1 MAISFVNGYLCTS
14 CCDVAKAKR
23 GENPHPK
30 PGVDGKEIDP
40 AKAGDPARAR
50 ASGSEAVSFGGA
62 LAGNIDAAAVGPTQN
77 PDPAQTTGN
86 LVDRLA

>member
-30 PGVDGKEIDP
+30 SGEDGNAA
-40 AKAGDPARAR
+40 AKLGDASGGDPSRNQ
-50 ASGSEAVSFGGA
+50 AVTFGGA
-62 LAGNIDAAAVGPTQN
+62 LADLMNANAVAPTQSL
-77 PDPAQTTGN
+77 DTSQTTGN
-86 LVDRLA
+86 LVDRLT